1 MQAEAVVEL
10 EHYLLLLALVELV
23 VEETVLNQE
32 AVQLALSILAVEVA
46 ERRTLALAVMVVLA
60 S

>member
-1 MQAEAVVEL
+1 MQVEAVVEL